1 MKKIVNLNKT
11 VYDLVQ
17 EFPEVKDILASL
29 GFSKITS
36 PMALKVM
43 GRVMTLPKGAA
54 MMGIPMETIIR
65 AFASRGLTV
74 KDAPPATESEQQAE
88 IQSHAEKIKQLLKR
102 LGAGEDF
109 ESVRKDFVTDFGQVS
124 AHDIMKAEQSLIAE
138 GEDPARI
145 RKLCDLHSTLFH
157 GRTEMEILSEE
168 KRKQKAGLSQIPSGH
183 PVDYFFYEN
192 TALTKELDLLSVLL
206 FKGDKVRI
214 IESLKTLK
222 KVRVLYSKK
231 EELLMTVLVRYD
243 VTGPSEVMWGGR

>member
-109 ESVRKDFVTDFGQVS
+109 EMCIRDRHRPHIPRQVS
-124 AHDIMKAEQSLIAE
+124 I
-138 GEDPARI
+138 RI
-145 RKLCDLHSTLFH
+145 RS
-157 GRTEMEILSEE
+157 
-168 KRKQKAGLSQIPSGH
+168 PS
-183 PVDYFFYEN
+183 
-192 TALTKELDLLSVLL
+192 
-206 FKGDKVRI
+206 
-214 IESLKTLK
+214 
-222 KVRVLYSKK
+222 
-231 EELLMTVLVRYD
+231 
-243 VTGPSEVMWGGR
+243 

>member
-1 MKKIVNLNKT
+1 MDKIVDLNKT

-43 GRVMTLPKGAA
+43 ARVMTIPKGAA

-124 AHDIMKAEQSLIAE
+124 ASSATFTPPYSTAVQKWKSCLKKKES
-138 GEDPARI
+138 
-145 RKLCDLHSTLFH
+145 RKPGCPRF
-157 GRTEMEILSEE
+157 
-168 KRKQKAGLSQIPSGH
+168 H
-183 PVDYFFYEN
+183 PVI
-192 TALTKELDLLSVLL
+192 
-206 FKGDKVRI
+206 R
-214 IESLKTLK
+214 
-222 KVRVLYSKK
+222 
-231 EELLMTVLVRYD
+231 
-243 VTGPSEVMWGGR
+243 